1 MASTEP
7 DVVDVSMDDE
17 DVATLL
23 GENLVNT
30 ILEGGS
36 LDSIK
41 KLLDDGA
48 PVWYQNEAE
57 GTSPL
62 HAAAYMRNPQLA
74 KLLIEK
80 GAVWN
85 AGEFSYTRDREGET
99 EQACWSVTSGLP
111 EKHRRRHLTLVQRFR
126 NLHPH
131 PERWDPSRFVHR
143 SFTSQASPKSFLNDH
158 I

>member
-1 MASTEP
+1 MASTEL
-7 DVVDVSMDDE
+7 VNVDVSMDDE

-36 LDSIK
+36 LGAIK
-41 KLLDDGA
+41 KLLEDGA

-62 HAAAYMRNPQLA
+62 HAAAYVRNPQLA

-85 AGEFSYTRDREGET
+85 AGE
-99 EQACWSVTSGLP
+99 
-111 EKHRRRHLTLVQRFR
+111 RF
-126 NLHPH
+126 
-131 PERWDPSRFVHR
+131 
-143 SFTSQASPKSFLNDH
+143 
-158 I
+158 